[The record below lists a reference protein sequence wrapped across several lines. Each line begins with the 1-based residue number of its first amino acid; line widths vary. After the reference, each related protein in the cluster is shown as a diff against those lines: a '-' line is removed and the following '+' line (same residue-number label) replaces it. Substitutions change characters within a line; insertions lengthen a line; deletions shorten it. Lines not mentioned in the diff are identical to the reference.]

1 MTDRNAEE
9 PPAAGTAPVRGA
21 AWMSVLLGLV
31 GLAALPLAIVV
42 TERVDGLSLVEAG
55 FAIPAALAFAFGA
68 VVMGR
73 RVRRRSRQTL
83 SVLPGAGIARLG
95 RVLGYAGLYLA
106 LTAALAVGFYAV
118 LTYVS
123 T

>member
-1 MTDRNAEE
+1 LAVPTSSSSSLRV
-9 PPAAGTAPVRGA
+9 PAWA
-21 AWMSVLLGLV
+21 SVVLGLLGLAT
-31 GLAALPLAIVV
+31 LPAAIAV

-55 FAIPAALAFAFGA
+55 FAIPAAIVFALAAI
-68 VVMGR
+68 VIGR
-73 RVRRRSRQTL
+73 RVHGRTRQTL
-83 SVLPGAGIARLG
+83 ASLPGARVARVG

>member
-1 MTDRNAEE
+1 
-9 PPAAGTAPVRGA
+9 
-21 AWMSVLLGLV
+21 MSVLLGLL
-31 GLAALPLAIVV
+31 GLGVLPAAIAV
-42 TERVDGLSLVEAG
+42 TERVDGVSLVEAG
-55 FAIPAALAFAFGA
+55 FAIPAAIVFALAAI
-68 VVMGR
+68 VIGR

-83 SVLPGAGIARLG
+83 AALPGARVARFG
-95 RVLGYAGLYLA
+95 RLLGYAGLYLA

>member
-1 MTDRNAEE
+1 
-9 PPAAGTAPVRGA
+9 
-21 AWMSVLLGLV
+21 VLLGLL
-31 GLAALPLAIVV
+31 GLAILPAAIAV

-55 FAIPAALAFAFGA
+55 FAIPPAIASAVAA
-68 VVMGR
+68 VVLGR
-73 RVRRRSRQTL
+73 RVRGRDRQTL
-83 SVLPGAGIARLG
+83 AALPGTRVARLG
-95 RVLGYAGLYLA
+95 RVLGYLGLYVA